1 MSELII
7 DLLKRLTSRGFL
19 AAAASYSIV
28 LTSGLGWAHFEDG
41 VVLAATGALITYIG
55 AKAGSDVAAARKN
68 GAGPA
73 P

>member
-1 MSELII
+1 MSELIV

-41 VVLAATGALITYIG
+41 VVLAAAGVIVTYIG
-55 AKAGSDVAAARKN
+55 VKGGTDVATTKKN
-68 GAGPA
+68 GQ
-73 P
+73 

>member
-1 MSELII
+1 MTFGQFLV

-68 GAGPA
+68 GP
-73 P
+73 

>member
-1 MSELII
+1 MSDFVI

-28 LTSGLGWAHFEDG
+28 MASGLGWAHFEDG

-55 AKAGSDVAAARKN
+55 AKAGSDVAATRKK
-68 GAGPA
+68 
-73 P
+73 

>member
-1 MSELII
+1 MSAFVV

-55 AKAGSDVAAARKN
+55 AKAGADVAASRKN
-68 GAGPA
+68 GVGPT
-73 P
+73 